1 MMSAD
6 YHNAEMTFVVSVS
19 LLLSHIY
26 SAISGYVSDQN
37 TRKCSLIFI
46 LFKNKK
52 YLLFGLE
59 GNLTVVPSLAPSTVL
74 FHSGR
79 SRCSTKIC

>member
-1 MMSAD
+1 MSAD
-6 YHNAEMTFVVSVS
+6 YRNVEMTFVVSVS

-26 SAISGYVSDQN
+26 SAIFGYIIDQN

-59 GNLTVVPSLAPSTVL
+59 GNLKVVLNLAPSTVL
-74 FHSGR
+74 FHSAR
-79 SRCSTKIC
+79 NRCSTKIC